1 MEIDAKEKTAP
12 DSSVGADEGQP
23 IQKDNNNSISNSDPK
38 INDPASKTKESVR
51 DKRRKMQSMFDPNS
65 LYTISMTELYQNTYK
80 SRSAI
85 IEGVLYPGTYLLAGA
100 PKIGKSFLVAQL
112 AYHVSTGKELWGYQ
126 VRQGTVLYLAL
137 EDDHRRLQERMYRMF
152 GTDSSEKLFFATCAK
167 QIGNGLEEQLKKFMQ
182 EHPDTKLV
190 ILDTLQKIRE
200 VGNEK
205 NSYAKDYEI
214 IGKLKQITDEN
225 GCCFLLVHH
234 TRKQQAEDKFDM
246 ISGTNGLLGSADGA
260 FMLVKEKRT
269 DQTATL
275 DVSGRDQKDQR
286 IYLTRDNERLIW
298 ELDHVEAEPWV
309 EPTDAVLEAIAALVN
324 ETAPV
329 WNGTATEL
337 VATLGLDLKP
347 NALAMRL
354 NIRAGK
360 LEDQYHI
367 CYTSNRNHAGRNIQL
382 VFTPPQSP
390 PNRDGRD
397 SRDDL

>member
-23 IQKDNNNSISNSDPK
+23 IQKENNNSISNSDPK
-38 INDPASKTKESVR
+38 INDPASKTKESMR

-360 LEDQYHI
+360 LEDRYHI

-390 PNRDGRD
+390 PERDGRD

>member
-38 INDPASKTKESVR
+38 INDPASKTKESMR

-167 QIGNGLEEQLKKFMQ
+167 QIGNGLEDQLKKFMK

-214 IGKLKQITDEN
+214 IGKLKQITDES

-234 TRKQQAEDKFDM
+234 TRKQQADDKFDM

-286 IYLTRDNERLIW
+286 IYLTRNNERLIW

-324 ETAPV
+324 ETSPV

-337 VATLGLDLKP
+337 VAALGLDLKP

-390 PNRDGRD
+390 PKRDGRD

>member
-38 INDPASKTKESVR
+38 INDPASKTKESMR

-167 QIGNGLEEQLKKFMQ
+167 QIGNGLEDQLKKFMK

-214 IGKLKQITDEN
+214 IGKLKQITDES

-286 IYLTRDNERLIW
+286 IYLTRDNEHLIW

-324 ETAPV
+324 ETSPV

-367 CYTSNRNHAGRNIQL
+367 CYTRACFKIRKLCAKCQYGKLII
-382 VFTPPQSP
+382 
-390 PNRDGRD
+390 
-397 SRDDL
+397 

>member
-38 INDPASKTKESVR
+38 INDPASKTKENMR

-167 QIGNGLEEQLKKFMQ
+167 QIGNGLEDQLKKFMK

-214 IGKLKQITDEN
+214 IGKLKQITDES

-234 TRKQQAEDKFDM
+234 TRKQQADDKFDM

-337 VATLGLDLKP
+337 VATLGLNLKP

-390 PNRDGRD
+390 PKRDGRD

>member
-38 INDPASKTKESVR
+38 INDPASKTKESMR

-214 IGKLKQITDEN
+214 IGKLKQITDES

-234 TRKQQAEDKFDM
+234 TRKQQADDKFDM

-324 ETAPV
+324 ETSPV

-337 VATLGLDLKP
+337 VSALGLDLKP

-360 LEDQYHI
+360 LEDRYHI

-390 PNRDGRD
+390 PERDGRD
-397 SRDDL
+397 SRDGF

>member
-38 INDPASKTKESVR
+38 INDPASKTKESMR

-167 QIGNGLEEQLKKFMQ
+167 QIGNGLEDQLKKFMND
-182 EHPDTKLV
+182 HPDTKLV

-214 IGKLKQITDEN
+214 IGKLKQITDES

-234 TRKQQAEDKFDM
+234 TRKQQADDKFDM

-390 PNRDGRD
+390 PKRDGRD

>member
-38 INDPASKTKESVR
+38 INDPASKTKESMR

-167 QIGNGLEEQLKKFMQ
+167 QIGNGLEGQLKKFMQ
-182 EHPDTKLV
+182 EHADTKLV

>member
-23 IQKDNNNSISNSDPK
+23 IQKDSNNSISNSDPK
-38 INDPASKTKESVR
+38 INDPASKTKESMR

-214 IGKLKQITDEN
+214 IGKLKQITDES

-324 ETAPV
+324 ETSPV

-337 VATLGLDLKP
+337 VAALGLDLKP

-360 LEDQYHI
+360 LEDRYHI

-390 PNRDGRD
+390 PERDGRD
-397 SRDDL
+397 SRDL

>member
-1 MEIDAKEKTAP
+1 
-12 DSSVGADEGQP
+12 
-23 IQKDNNNSISNSDPK
+23 
-38 INDPASKTKESVR
+38 
-51 DKRRKMQSMFDPNS
+51 MFDPNS
-65 LYTISMTELYQNTYK
+65 LYTISMTELHQNMYK

-112 AYHVSTGKELWGYQ
+112 AYHVSTGKELWGHQ

-167 QIGNGLEEQLKKFMQ
+167 QIGNGLEDQLKKFMQ
-182 EHPDTKLV
+182 KHSDTKLV

-214 IGKLKQITDEN
+214 IGKLKQITDES

-234 TRKQQAEDKFDM
+234 TRKQQAEDKFYM

-260 FMLVKEKRT
+260 FMLVKERRT

-286 IYLTRDNERLIW
+286 IYLTRNNERLIW

-309 EPTDAVLEAIAALVN
+309 EPPDAVLEAIAALVN
-324 ETAPV
+324 ENSPV

-337 VATLGLDLKP
+337 VAALDLDLKP

-390 PNRDGRD
+390 PERDGRD

>member
-167 QIGNGLEEQLKKFMQ
+167 QIGNGLEDQLKKFMK

-214 IGKLKQITDEN
+214 IGKLKQITDES

-234 TRKQQAEDKFDM
+234 TRKQQADDKFDM

-286 IYLTRDNERLIW
+286 IYLTRDDERLIW
-298 ELDHVEAEPWV
+298 KLDHVEAEPWV
-309 EPTDAVLEAIAALVN
+309 EPPDAVLEAIAALVN

-337 VATLGLDLKP
+337 VAALGLDLKP

-360 LEDQYHI
+360 LEDRYHI

-390 PNRDGRD
+390 PERDGRD
-397 SRDDL
+397 SRDGF

>member
-38 INDPASKTKESVR
+38 INDPASKTKESMR

-214 IGKLKQITDEN
+214 IGKLKQITDES

-324 ETAPV
+324 ETSPV

-337 VATLGLDLKP
+337 VAALGLDLKP

-382 VFTPPQSP
+382 VFTPPQSSP
-390 PNRDGRD
+390 ERDGRD

>member
-38 INDPASKTKESVR
+38 INDPASKTKESMR

-167 QIGNGLEEQLKKFMQ
+167 QIGNGLEDQLKKFMND
-182 EHPDTKLV
+182 HPDTKLV

-214 IGKLKQITDEN
+214 IGKLKQITDES

-324 ETAPV
+324 ETSPV

-337 VATLGLDLKP
+337 VAALGLDRKP

-367 CYTSNRNHAGRNIQL
+367 CYPSNRNHAGRNIQW

-390 PNRDGRD
+390 PERDGRD

>member
-38 INDPASKTKESVR
+38 INDPASKTKESMR

-167 QIGNGLEEQLKKFMQ
+167 QIGNGLEDQLKKFMK

-214 IGKLKQITDEN
+214 IGKLKQITDES

-234 TRKQQAEDKFDM
+234 TRKQQADDKFDM

-324 ETAPV
+324 ETSPV

-337 VATLGLDLKP
+337 VAALGLDLKP

-360 LEDQYHI
+360 LEDRYHI

-390 PNRDGRD
+390 PERDGRD

>member
-126 VRQGTVLYLAL
+126 VRRGTVLYLAL

-167 QIGNGLEEQLKKFMQ
+167 QIGNGLEDQLKKFMK

-214 IGKLKQITDEN
+214 IGKLKQITDES

-234 TRKQQAEDKFDM
+234 TRKQQADDKFDM
-246 ISGTNGLLGSADGA
+246 ISGTNGLLGSAAGA

-324 ETAPV
+324 ETSPV

-337 VATLGLDLKP
+337 VSALGLDLKP

-360 LEDQYHI
+360 LEDRYHI

-390 PNRDGRD
+390 PERDGRD
-397 SRDDL
+397 SRDGF

>member
-1 MEIDAKEKTAP
+1 MEIDEKEKTALG
-12 DSSVGADEGQP
+12 SSVGADEGQP
-23 IQKDNNNSISNSDPK
+23 IQKEDNNSISNSDPK
-38 INDPASKTKESVR
+38 INDPASKTKESMR

-182 EHPDTKLV
+182 EYPDTKLV

-324 ETAPV
+324 ETSPV

-337 VATLGLDLKP
+337 VSALGVDLKP

-390 PNRDGRD
+390 PERDGRD

>member
-23 IQKDNNNSISNSDPK
+23 IQKDNNNSISNSDSK
-38 INDPASKTKESVR
+38 INDPASKTKESMR
-51 DKRRKMQSMFDPNS
+51 DKRRKMQSMFAPNS

-80 SRSAI
+80 SRLAI

-214 IGKLKQITDEN
+214 IGKLKQITDES

-390 PNRDGRD
+390 PERDGRD

>member
-23 IQKDNNNSISNSDPK
+23 IQKDSNNSISNSDPK
-38 INDPASKTKESVR
+38 INDPASKTKESMR

-214 IGKLKQITDEN
+214 IGKLKQITDES

-324 ETAPV
+324 ETSPV

-337 VATLGLDLKP
+337 VAALGLDLKP

-360 LEDQYHI
+360 LEDRYHI

>member
-38 INDPASKTKESVR
+38 INDPASKTKESMR

-167 QIGNGLEEQLKKFMQ
+167 QIGNGLEDQLKKFMK

-214 IGKLKQITDEN
+214 IGKLKQITDES

-234 TRKQQAEDKFDM
+234 TRKQQADDKFDM

-324 ETAPV
+324 ETSPV

-337 VATLGLDLKP
+337 VSALGVDLKP

-367 CYTSNRNHAGRNIQL
+367 CYTSNRNHAGRSIQL

>member
-23 IQKDNNNSISNSDPK
+23 IQKDSNNSISNSDPK
-38 INDPASKTKESVR
+38 INDPASKTKESMR

-214 IGKLKQITDEN
+214 IGKLKQITDES

-324 ETAPV
+324 ETSPV

-337 VATLGLDLKP
+337 VAALGLDLKP

-360 LEDQYHI
+360 LEDRYHI

-390 PNRDGRD
+390 PERDGRD

>member
-38 INDPASKTKESVR
+38 INDPASKTKESMR

-214 IGKLKQITDEN
+214 IGKLKQITDES

-324 ETAPV
+324 ETSPV

-337 VATLGLDLKP
+337 VAALGLDLKP

>member
-38 INDPASKTKESVR
+38 INDPASKTKESMR
-51 DKRRKMQSMFDPNS
+51 DKHRKMQSMFDPNS

-100 PKIGKSFLVAQL
+100 PKIGKSFFVAQL

-214 IGKLKQITDEN
+214 IGKLKQITDES
-225 GCCFLLVHH
+225 GCCFLLVRH

-390 PNRDGRD
+390 PERDGRD

>member
-23 IQKDNNNSISNSDPK
+23 IQKDSNNSISNSDPK
-38 INDPASKTKESVR
+38 INDPASKTKESMR

-214 IGKLKQITDEN
+214 IGKLKQITDES

-324 ETAPV
+324 ETSPV

-337 VATLGLDLKP
+337 VAALGLDLKP

-390 PNRDGRD
+390 PERDGRD

>member
-38 INDPASKTKESVR
+38 INDPASKTKESMR

-214 IGKLKQITDEN
+214 IGKLKQITDES

-234 TRKQQAEDKFDM
+234 TRKQQADDKFDM

>member
-1 MEIDAKEKTAP
+1 MGIDAKEKTALG
-12 DSSVGADEGQP
+12 SSVGADEGQP
-23 IQKDNNNSISNSDPK
+23 IQKDNNSIPNSAPK
-38 INDPASKTKESVR
+38 INDSTPKTKEGLHDR
-51 DKRRKMQSMFDPNS
+51 RRKMQNVFDPNY
-65 LYTISMTELYQNTYK
+65 LYTVSMTELYQNTYK

-126 VRQGTVLYLAL
+126 VKQGTVLYLAL

-167 QIGNGLEEQLKKFMQ
+167 QIGSGLEEQLKKFMQ
-182 EHPDTKLV
+182 EHSDTKLV

-214 IGKLKQITDEN
+214 IGKLKQITDES

-260 FMLVKEKRT
+260 FMLVKERRT

-309 EPTDAVLEAIAALVN
+309 EPPDVVLEAIAALVN
-324 ETAPV
+324 ETSPV

-337 VATLGLDLKP
+337 VTALGLDLKP

-390 PNRDGRD
+390 PERDGRD

>member
-1 MEIDAKEKTAP
+1 MEIDAKEKTALG
-12 DSSVGADEGQP
+12 SSVGADEGQP
-23 IQKDNNNSISNSDPK
+23 IQKEDNNSISNSDPK
-38 INDPASKTKESVR
+38 INDPASKTKESMR

-167 QIGNGLEEQLKKFMQ
+167 QIGNGLEDQLKKFMQ

-214 IGKLKQITDEN
+214 IGKLKQITDES

-234 TRKQQAEDKFDM
+234 TRKQQADDKFDM

-324 ETAPV
+324 ETSPV

-337 VATLGLDLKP
+337 VAALGLDLKP

-390 PNRDGRD
+390 PERDGRD

>member
-38 INDPASKTKESVR
+38 INDPASKTKESMR

-167 QIGNGLEEQLKKFMQ
+167 QIGNGLEDQLKKFMND
-182 EHPDTKLV
+182 HPDTKLV

-214 IGKLKQITDEN
+214 IGKLKQITDES

-234 TRKQQAEDKFDM
+234 TRKQQADDKFDM

-329 WNGTATEL
+329 WNVSPSPKNGHKT
-337 VATLGLDLKP
+337 G
-347 NALAMRL
+347 
-354 NIRAGK
+354 GK
-360 LEDQYHI
+360 
-367 CYTSNRNHAGRNIQL
+367 S
-382 VFTPPQSP
+382 
-390 PNRDGRD
+390 
-397 SRDDL
+397 

>member
-38 INDPASKTKESVR
+38 INDPASKTKESMR

-167 QIGNGLEEQLKKFMQ
+167 QIGNGLEGQLKKFMQ
-182 EHPDTKLV
+182 QHPNTKLV

-214 IGKLKQITDEN
+214 IGKLKQITDES

-234 TRKQQAEDKFDM
+234 TRKQQADDKFDM

-324 ETAPV
+324 ETSPV

-337 VATLGLDLKP
+337 VAALGLDLKP

-390 PNRDGRD
+390 PERDGRD

>member
-23 IQKDNNNSISNSDPK
+23 IQKDSNNSISNSDPK
-38 INDPASKTKESVR
+38 INDPASKTKESMR

>member
-23 IQKDNNNSISNSDPK
+23 IQKDSNNSISNSDPK
-38 INDPASKTKESVR
+38 INDPASKTKESMR

-167 QIGNGLEEQLKKFMQ
+167 QIGNGLEGQLKKFMQ

-214 IGKLKQITDEN
+214 IGKLKQITDES

-324 ETAPV
+324 ETSPV

-337 VATLGLDLKP
+337 VAALGLDLKP

-360 LEDQYHI
+360 LEDRYHI

-390 PNRDGRD
+390 PERDGRD

>member
-167 QIGNGLEEQLKKFMQ
+167 QIGNGLEDQLKKFMK

-214 IGKLKQITDEN
+214 IGKLKQITDES

-234 TRKQQAEDKFDM
+234 TRKQQADDKFDM

-309 EPTDAVLEAIAALVN
+309 EPPDAVLEAIAALVN
-324 ETAPV
+324 ENAPV

-337 VATLGLDLKP
+337 VSALGVDLKP

-354 NIRAGK
+354 NI
-360 LEDQYHI
+360 
-367 CYTSNRNHAGRNIQL
+367 
-382 VFTPPQSP
+382 
-390 PNRDGRD
+390 
-397 SRDDL
+397 

>member
-137 EDDHRRLQERMYRMF
+137 EDDHRRLHERMYRMF

-167 QIGNGLEEQLKKFMQ
+167 QIGNGLEDQLKKFMK

-214 IGKLKQITDEN
+214 IGKLKQITDES

-234 TRKQQAEDKFDM
+234 TRKQQADDKFDM

-324 ETAPV
+324 ETSPV

-337 VATLGLDLKP
+337 VSALGLDLKP

-360 LEDQYHI
+360 LEDRYHI

-390 PNRDGRD
+390 PERDGRD
-397 SRDDL
+397 SRDGF

>member
-38 INDPASKTKESVR
+38 INDPASKTKESMR

-152 GTDSSEKLFFATCAK
+152 GMDSSEKLFFATCAK
-167 QIGNGLEEQLKKFMQ
+167 QIGNGLEDQLKKFMK

-214 IGKLKQITDEN
+214 IGKLKQITDES

-234 TRKQQAEDKFDM
+234 TRKQQADDKFDM

-324 ETAPV
+324 ETSPV

-337 VATLGLDLKP
+337 VIALGLDLKP

-360 LEDQYHI
+360 LEDRYHI

-390 PNRDGRD
+390 PERDGRD
-397 SRDDL
+397 SRDGF

>member
-1 MEIDAKEKTAP
+1 
-12 DSSVGADEGQP
+12 
-23 IQKDNNNSISNSDPK
+23 
-38 INDPASKTKESVR
+38 
-51 DKRRKMQSMFDPNS
+51 
-65 LYTISMTELYQNTYK
+65 
-80 SRSAI
+80 
-85 IEGVLYPGTYLLAGA
+85 
-100 PKIGKSFLVAQL
+100 
-112 AYHVSTGKELWGYQ
+112 
-126 VRQGTVLYLAL
+126 
-137 EDDHRRLQERMYRMF
+137 
-152 GTDSSEKLFFATCAK
+152 
-167 QIGNGLEEQLKKFMQ
+167 
-182 EHPDTKLV
+182 
-190 ILDTLQKIRE
+190 
-200 VGNEK
+200 
-205 NSYAKDYEI
+205 
-214 IGKLKQITDEN
+214 
-225 GCCFLLVHH
+225 
-234 TRKQQAEDKFDM
+234 M

-324 ETAPV
+324 ETSPV

-337 VATLGLDLKP
+337 VAALGLDLKP

-390 PNRDGRD
+390 PERDGRD

>member
-38 INDPASKTKESVR
+38 INDPASKTKESMR

-137 EDDHRRLQERMYRMF
+137 EDDHRRLQEWMYRMF

-167 QIGNGLEEQLKKFMQ
+167 QIGNGLEDQLKKFMK

-214 IGKLKQITDEN
+214 IGKLKQITDES

-234 TRKQQAEDKFDM
+234 TRKQQADDKFDM

-286 IYLTRDNERLIW
+286 IYLTRNNERLIW

-390 PNRDGRD
+390 PERDGRD

>member
-38 INDPASKTKESVR
+38 INDPASKTKESMR

-190 ILDTLQKIRE
+190 ILDTLQKIRAVE
-200 VGNEK
+200 NEK

-214 IGKLKQITDEN
+214 IGKLKQITDES

-234 TRKQQAEDKFDM
+234 TRKQQADDKFDM

-324 ETAPV
+324 ETSPV

-337 VATLGLDLKP
+337 VTALGLDLKP

-390 PNRDGRD
+390 PERDGRD

>member
-38 INDPASKTKESVR
+38 INDPASKTKESMR

-214 IGKLKQITDEN
+214 IGKLKQITDES

-234 TRKQQAEDKFDM
+234 TRKQQADDKFDM

-390 PNRDGRD
+390 PKRDGRD